1 MDLTALTA
9 ISPIDGRYGEK
20 TAELR
25 AVFSEY
31 GLIRHRIL
39 VEVRWLEM
47 LSDHPSIKEVPAIDQ
62 RARDRLDEIVDN
74 FDESGAL
81 RVKEIEKTTNHD
93 VKAVEYFLREAFGDI
108 ESLQKIAG
116 FLHFACTS
124 EDINNLAYALMLA
137 DARTRCV
144 LPAMDEIIETIRDM
158 AHRYASCAML
168 SHTHGQAASPTTVGK
183 ELAVFAHRLKR
194 QRESFESVAL
204 FGKLNGATGT
214 YSAHLA
220 AYPDL
225 DWPDISRRFVTSLGL
240 EWNPYTTQIEP
251 HDYMAEL
258 FHALMRFNTVMLD
271 LCRDSWAY
279 ISRGVFKQ
287 KVAEGEVGSSTMP
300 HKVNPIDFEN
310 AEGNLGMANAI
321 LDHLATKL
329 PVSRLQRDLTDST
342 VLRNLGVGAAHS
354 LIAYRACLR
363 GLSRIDVDENALSAE
378 LDKAWAILA
387 EPIQTVMRRYGLENP
402 YEQLKALTRGRDIDK
417 KAIENFVSKLDI
429 PETEKKR
436 LLAMTPASYIGIAA
450 NLGEDI

>member
-1 MDLTALTA
+1 MDLTAITA

-158 AHRYASCAML
+158 AHR
-168 SHTHGQAASPTTVGK
+168 
-183 ELAVFAHRLKR
+183 
-194 QRESFESVAL
+194 
-204 FGKLNGATGT
+204 
-214 YSAHLA
+214 
-220 AYPDL
+220 
-225 DWPDISRRFVTSLGL
+225 
-240 EWNPYTTQIEP
+240 
-251 HDYMAEL
+251 
-258 FHALMRFNTVMLD
+258 
-271 LCRDSWAY
+271 
-279 ISRGVFKQ
+279 
-287 KVAEGEVGSSTMP
+287 
-300 HKVNPIDFEN
+300 
-310 AEGNLGMANAI
+310 
-321 LDHLATKL
+321 
-329 PVSRLQRDLTDST
+329 
-342 VLRNLGVGAAHS
+342 
-354 LIAYRACLR
+354 
-363 GLSRIDVDENALSAE
+363 
-378 LDKAWAILA
+378 
-387 EPIQTVMRRYGLENP
+387 
-402 YEQLKALTRGRDIDK
+402 
-417 KAIENFVSKLDI
+417 
-429 PETEKKR
+429 
-436 LLAMTPASYIGIAA
+436 
-450 NLGEDI
+450 